1 MSGPEWEQWRQVTMV
16 AAIFFI
22 IAGFVVTIAAC
33 YLIVVLADLRRNV
46 NAISERIK
54 RLTDRVDGI
63 AKTVQ
68 EVTTEVGSR
77 TSGIVRTVDDIAGAA
92 FNVVERFAPY
102 VIGAAVLFKLKKLFD
117 SRQ

>member
-1 MSGPEWEQWRQVTMV
+1 MPEWWVQATGV
-16 AAIFFI
+16 AAIFI
-22 IAGFVVTIAAC
+22 ILMCCVVIVTAC

-102 VIGAAVLFKLKKLFD
+102 VIGAAVLFKLKRLFD
-117 SRQ
+117 NRQ